1 MRNSNQESN
10 VTQIQ
15 QTVSMTA
22 SVEWKNATL
31 HYCILSPQ
39 EALLAPLI
47 ADQLFSDDLIDTVNN
62 GTH

>member
-1 MRNSNQESN
+1 
-10 VTQIQ
+10 
-15 QTVSMTA
+15 MTA